1 MDSQNSSS
9 NCRSRLTSDVRVSG
23 GRRALFNP
31 SLAADLCFRPG
42 SGPLVSV
49 ITVVRNGES
58 TIGRCIESVLAQ
70 TYTNTEHIIV
80 DGGSSD
86 QTVPILRSYGDKISL
101 WISEPDKGIYNALN
115 KGIELARGS
124 HYIPLGCD
132 DVILTAG
139 VENLIS
145 RADENLVIFGKVRFV
160 DAEKQLMKM
169 IYNHSAGVLINT
181 RLHAELG
188 LYDETYRIA
197 ADTKF
202 LQLAERASY
211 VQKIDE
217 VVGEFAIGGASSNYG
232 QSIREHARAMFEA
245 GSWSAARTYCWLAPR
260 LLWSLIRP

>member
-1 MDSQNSSS
+1 MAVQKISSPGRSHPTSQP
-9 NCRSRLTSDVRVSG
+9 RVSG
-23 GRRALFNP
+23 GRRKLP
-31 SLAADLCFRPG
+31 DLSPAPG
-42 SGPLVSV
+42 SDPLVSV

-58 TIGRCIESVLAQ
+58 TIARCIESVLAQ
-70 TYTNTEHIIV
+70 TYKNTEHIIV

-86 QTVPILRSYGDKISL
+86 QTVAILQSYGDKISL
-101 WISEPDKGIYNALN
+101 WISESDKGIYNALN

-132 DVILTAG
+132 DILLATG
-139 VENLIS
+139 VEDLIL
-145 RADENLVIFGKVRFV
+145 RADANLVIYGKVRFV
-160 DAEKQLMKM
+160 DADKQLRKM
-169 IYNHSAGVLINT
+169 IYNHSAGVLIDI
-181 RLHAELG
+181 RAHAKLG

-217 VVGEFAIGGASSNYG
+217 TVGEFAIGGASSNYR
-232 QSIREHARAMFEA
+232 QNTREHARAMLEA
-245 GSWSAARTYCWLAPR
+245 GSWSAARAFCWLAPR

>member
-1 MDSQNSSS
+1 MSAHHTSPSGRSHPTSQS
-9 NCRSRLTSDVRVSG
+9 RVSG
-23 GRRALFNP
+23 GRRTLTEISP
-31 SLAADLCFRPG
+31 V
-42 SGPLVSV
+42 SGPDPLVSV

-58 TIGRCIESVLAQ
+58 TIVRCIESVLAQ
-70 TYTNTEHIIV
+70 TYINIEHIII

-101 WISEPDKGIYNALN
+101 WISEPDNGIYNALN

-132 DVILTAG
+132 DILLTAA
-139 VENLIS
+139 VANLIL
-145 RADENLVIFGKVRFV
+145 RADENLVIYGKVRFV
-160 DAEKQLMKM
+160 DAEKQLRKI

-181 RLHAELG
+181 SVHAELG

-202 LQLAERASY
+202 LQMAERASY

-217 VVGEFAIGGASSNYG
+217 LVGEFAIGGASSNYG
-232 QSIREHARAMFEA
+232 QNIREHARAMFEA
-245 GSWSAARTYCWLAPR
+245 GSWSASRAYCWLAPR
-260 LLWSLIRP
+260 LLWALIRP